1 VAAFQSCLVALVYFS
16 LWFLFLFFFP
26 AEILETADLNTLSSK
41 QVRLQLEGEFKVDL
55 TSRKKEVDTIVLRT
69 LEEVQAAREKAQK
82 KVAKANGDRS
92 GSASPSKRKAEASSG
107 DKKKKFKSDETISD
121 EDGGEADSAPKL
133 GPKVSSLFSSSHFVI
148 VSPPSI

>member
-1 VAAFQSCLVALVYFS
+1 VFILTLFCFFLSFFLSFS
-16 LWFLFLFFFP
+16 P

-82 KVAKANGDRS
+82 KVAKANGDSS
-92 GSASPSKRKAEASSG
+92 GSASPTKRKAEASSG
-107 DKKKKFKSDETISD
+107 DKKKKKLKSDETISD